1 MVDVLNIPE
10 LGKLEIVEVY
20 EYYDQPVL
28 YSCKNA
34 SGHFYFV
41 VAAAEDD
48 HFLTWLCVAVSTER
62 LNLIRSGKIDLHD
75 AFADSENPYA
85 IQVKVPYKE
94 HASVQTDFI
103 QSNQI
108 SENML
113 PMPGECLDIKTE
125 ISPVLNDAE
134 EIVKLRKQEILNLT
148 LNFAEG
154 PKTQAPIAI
163 LSNILGKLQGVIN
176 TIGMTFLKSEH
187 ITKDVKRK
195 MQMSLSDVSMGSFV
209 IQIASTEIT
218 QPDFH
223 GYSYCGKAIEEFLKL
238 LKAGDNYEQL
248 KELLLPKSKVAKN
261 YTDFLKSLNG
271 SVTDTEF
278 EWISPN
284 PNQGGI
290 AYLPASK
297 MRETIKVLEKS
308 HEENL
313 STFTTIGTL
322 IGAVL
327 RSKTFEIKT
336 RKKTYKGHITD
347 EAFET
352 VRNATLN
359 QEYTAEIQE
368 VTERSKITDELTKP
382 KYLLLS
388 LKSLKENQLGGIT

>member
-34 SGHFYFV
+34 SGHFYLV
-41 VAAAEDD
+41 VAAAEDAK
-48 HFLTWLCVAVSTER
+48 FLTWLCVAVSTER
-62 LNLIRSGKIDLHD
+62 LNLIRSGTIDLHD

-85 IQVKVPYKE
+85 IQVRVPYEE
-94 HASVQTDFI
+94 HASIQTDFV

-108 SENML
+108 PEDML
-113 PMPGECLDIKTE
+113 PTPGERLDFETDIF
-125 ISPVLNDAE
+125 PVLSDAK
-134 EIVKLRKQEILNLT
+134 EIAKSRRQEILNLT
-148 LNFAEG
+148 LNLTTSS
-154 PKTQAPIAI
+154 KTQAPITI
-163 LSNILGKLQGVIN
+163 LSNIFGKLQSVIN
-176 TIGMTFLKSEH
+176 TIGMTFLKSER
-187 ITKDVKRK
+187 ITQDVKRK
-195 MQMSLSDVSMGSFV
+195 MQLSLSDVGMGSFV
-209 IQIASTEIT
+209 IQVASTKIT
-218 QPDFH
+218 QLDSH
-223 GYSYCGKAIEEFLKL
+223 GYSYCGRAIEEFLKL
-238 LKAGDNYEQL
+238 LKAGDDYEQL
-248 KELLLPKSKVAKN
+248 KELLRPKSKVAKN

-278 EWISPN
+278 EWVSPN
-284 PNQGGI
+284 PNQGGT
-290 AYLPASK
+290 AYLSASK
-297 MRETIKVLEKS
+297 MQEAIKVLEKS

-313 STFTTIGTL
+313 STFTTTGTL

-336 RKKTYKGHITD
+336 WKKTYKGHITD

-368 VTERSKITDELTKP
+368 ITERSEATDELTKP

-388 LKSLKENQLGGIT
+388 LSPNNPLEDIA